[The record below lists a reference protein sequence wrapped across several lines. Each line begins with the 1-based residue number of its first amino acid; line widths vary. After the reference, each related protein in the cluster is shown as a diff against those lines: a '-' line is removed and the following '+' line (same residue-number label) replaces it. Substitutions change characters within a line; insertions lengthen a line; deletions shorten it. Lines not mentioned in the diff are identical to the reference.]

1 MGAHSEASRTARCI
15 QALSRLQLSLSP
27 SGLYPMSRSPLP
39 SESPPPST
47 DIKDVKCVVN
57 YDMPNSIEDYVHR
70 IGRTGRAGQTGEAY
84 AFFTPKNARMANDLV
99 RLSVFFHFLSTSLS
113 SLSCRSSSPSHPP
126 SLPCCVAGQVPRRS
140 MPGAPLHSPSQNF
153 APQSVI
159 TLRNASIRLFPAS
172 SSSCVA
178 AAAGMDLGAPAA
190 AVAVVAEGTRLSRLV
205 DYSHVSC
212 WRLLHRPCS
221 LPTAPCAR
229 QTQSN
234 SFLFFHDLC
243 FHSQ

>member
-1 MGAHSEASRTARCI
+1 MRCASIGRGVDPRPVGACEHGGRQLGAHSEDSRTDRCI

-113 SLSCRSSSPSHPP
+113 SLSCRSLSPSHPP

-140 MPGAPLHSPSQNF
+140 MPGRPSP
-153 APQSVI
+153 
-159 TLRNASIRLFPAS
+159 
-172 SSSCVA
+172 
-178 AAAGMDLGAPAA
+178 
-190 AVAVVAEGTRLSRLV
+190 
-205 DYSHVSC
+205 
-212 WRLLHRPCS
+212 
-221 LPTAPCAR
+221 
-229 QTQSN
+229 
-234 SFLFFHDLC
+234 
-243 FHSQ
+243 